1 MTSCD
6 TARKLIEKILEGA
19 ISQTELA
26 KLKAHTETCPACREE
41 LRRRN
46 LLEEVL
52 KEALVPST
60 PAELARVQVLAKVA
74 STPRP
79 RTDAIQL
86 SRMRTAVA
94 ASIILVVGLLLG
106 FLGGRVPL
114 SRSALVRVPMQVG
127 DLEGMVLVRH
137 DNSDVWQPLQSGAA
151 VYRGDTFHSMAKAEF
166 VLELENNS
174 RIRVN
179 PSSILALV
187 SYGDETEFSLEQG
200 ECTASLQ
207 SPHGPFFIDTPNGR
221 AEALGTEFTVT
232 VE

>member
-1 MTSCD
+1 MMTCQ
-6 TARKLIEKILEGA
+6 TARDLIEKILEGT
-19 ISQTELA
+19 IGRTELA
-26 KLKAHTETCPACREE
+26 ELQAHTGTCPTCHAE
-41 LRRRN
+41 LQRCN
-46 LLEEVL
+46 LLEEVI
-52 KEALVPST
+52 KDAFVSST
-60 PAELARVQVLAKVA
+60 PAGQARAQVLAKVA
-74 STPRP
+74 ATPRP
-79 RTDAIQL
+79 QTGAIPL
-86 SRMRTAVA
+86 SWMRTAVA

-106 FLGGRVPL
+106 FLVGRVPL
-114 SRSALVRVPMQVG
+114 GRPALVRVPMQVG

-174 RIRVN
+174 SIRVN
-179 PSSILALV
+179 PNSILALV
-187 SYGDETEFSLEQG
+187 SYGEKTEFSLQQG

-221 AEALGTEFTVT
+221 ARALGTEFTVT